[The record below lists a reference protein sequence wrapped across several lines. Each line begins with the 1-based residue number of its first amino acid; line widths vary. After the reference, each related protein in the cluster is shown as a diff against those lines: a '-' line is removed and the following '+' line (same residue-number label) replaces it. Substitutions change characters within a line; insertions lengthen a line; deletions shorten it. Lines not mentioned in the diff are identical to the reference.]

1 MKKEFEKPSCRIWK
15 LSHTQWVSL
24 THTQTAILSRWQF
37 GRRMYHTVHSGANES
52 VSVKS
57 GRLNLCVAAIFHPS
71 NLSIRSSHGRIACAF
86 RLTHT
91 HNTPTE
97 TVTVTIFYRLRIS
110 KHHSHSSDFIANGR
124 NQKFDHRKTTPNS
137 VNQLLFCVR
146 IFELLVHLNLSTKYD
161 KFVVILIIFRV
172 FWILIAISTAH
183 ICNGRSVEKACVM
196 CYCMIRAQWMWSKLQ
211 SINRFCCRQPFRL
224 FAWHAQTNHP
234 RIARTVCDFDIIY
247 LKTWI
252 PFYKFTRRFRK
263 KSPTHNW
270 NVSISSI
277 SSRCQRIFTLFLPEF
292 LCVSLFMYAVFRR
305 PLLCL

>member
-24 THTQTAILSRWQF
+24 THTQTAILSQCQF

-110 KHHSHSSDFIANGR
+110 KHHSHWSDFIANGR
-124 NQKFDHRKTTPNS
+124 NQKFDYRKTTPNS
-137 VNQLLFCVR
+137 VNHFVLCKNLRVIGSSQFVNQIRQIRSNFNNFSGVLNFDR
-146 IFELLVHLNLSTKYD
+146 DFNGTHL
-161 KFVVILIIFRV
+161 
-172 FWILIAISTAH
+172 
-183 ICNGRSVEKACVM
+183 
-196 CYCMIRAQWMWSKLQ
+196 
-211 SINRFCCRQPFRL
+211 
-224 FAWHAQTNHP
+224 
-234 RIARTVCDFDIIY
+234 
-247 LKTWI
+247 
-252 PFYKFTRRFRK
+252 
-263 KSPTHNW
+263 
-270 NVSISSI
+270 
-277 SSRCQRIFTLFLPEF
+277 
-292 LCVSLFMYAVFRR
+292 
-305 PLLCL
+305 